1 MPIVIARFLSLFLV
15 VAALSWNS
23 AAPLPAAA
31 AQPLAA
37 SEVVIVSGEERHT
50 FSVEMAET
58 PEQRERGLMY
68 RHELAADAGMLFDF
82 QVAQRVAF
90 WMKNTFIPLDM
101 VFIGADGRIV
111 RIAER
116 TVPKSLMANASGA
129 PVRAVLEVNGGT
141 TSRLGIR
148 PGDRV
153 IHPIFEE

>member
-1 MPIVIARFLSLFLV
+1 MIVRFLALLLV
-15 VAALSWNS
+15 TAALSWIP
-23 AAPLPAAA
+23 ATLLPAAA
-31 AQPLAA
+31 QSLAT
-37 SEVVIVSGEERHT
+37 SRVTIVSGEVRHT
-50 FSVEMAET
+50 FSVEVAET
-58 PEQRERGLMY
+58 PEQRRRGLMF
-68 RHELAADAGMLFDF
+68 RQELAADAGMLFDF

-111 RIAER
+111 RITER

-153 IHPIFEE
+153 LHPIFAE